1 MQGALF
7 FYNQNVSVKEQ
18 ELKKP
23 LGILFLTSLRD
34 IALEE
39 YNGRYIN
46 IDTKKYY
53 MEGIIESTVKE
64 THKGGRLEGIVE
76 VKGVIVDDLPSDLK
90 NRFPVLPTKGQDW
103 IHPLGLKN
111 SKGELMIYKTWN
123 IPSLFRKLPKGEKDD
138 RDKAKF
144 NFEYQVL
151 QKAKEVGADIIVSD
165 SYMAI
170 IKYLITDLGM
180 NNKVLNIHPGPTLLN
195 KPFCFRGSDPIK
207 AAVKFAEK
215 STGLVYT
222 GATLHFVD
230 SLIDNGNY
238 IAYICNTPVI
248 EKNEL
253 ALMYK
258 NYKNAKLPIFIEG
271 IKHYALKI
279 YPFL

>member
-7 FYNQNVSVKEQ
+7 FYNRNVSVKEQ
-18 ELKKP
+18 KLEKP

-46 IDTKKYY
+46 INTKRHY
-53 MEGIIESTVKE
+53 MKGIIESTVKE
-64 THKGGRLEGIVE
+64 THKNGRLEGIVE

-90 NRFPVLPTKGQDW
+90 NQFPILPTKGQDW
-103 IHPLGLKN
+103 IHPLSLKN
-111 SKGELMIYKTWN
+111 SKGELIIDKTWN
-123 IPSLFRKLPKGEKDD
+123 IPSLFRKLPKGEKKL
-138 RDKAKF
+138 RNKEKF

-151 QKAKEVGADIIVSD
+151 QKAKKIGADIIVSD

-207 AAVKFAEK
+207 EAVKFAEK
-215 STGLVYT
+215 SSGLVYT

-230 SLIDNGNY
+230 SLVDNGDY

-248 EKNEL
+248 ARDEL